1 MEPIFL
7 KNYARNKLE
16 FINSPLLDSD
26 FVCASLT
33 KYLKRLSDRLGD
45 QKYFFGDQATA
56 LDASVFGYLAIP
68 YFNTLNTSFF
78 RDELLKYENLCH
90 FLDRI
95 GKDLY
100 NVSKDDKVVVK
111 VDWRTNLKWNIA
123 VLGLFG
129 AIVGFVY
136 LTGRQSSNK

>member
-1 MEPIFL
+1 M
-7 KNYARNKLE
+7 
-16 FINSPLLDSD
+16 LDSD